1 MTDQANK
8 HPKKYW
14 WVVVVALPVILA
26 LIAILPSLL
35 KKSEPTG
42 GGGFSSTVTGTG
54 NVVTIDNSNKMTV
67 INNVSV
73 IAKEYEKY
81 TGQPLR
87 DDELKRQIES
97 AVAAVVKDNHSES
110 IRLLE
115 ELAKKVPLPAIYN
128 NLGVEYAKVKDTE
141 ASEKAFS
148 QAIAKDPKYEEAK
161 ENLKLL
167 ASSGEKRSGGPA
179 RSAGTMMEAS
189 SVPAI
194 TIENLTS
201 DPAALSEMHV
211 VASGSAS
218 SSFYSIKYQPKPG
231 STVLVEP
238 GKYDVLVKTG
248 GGGLFVLAKDIDVK
262 EGTIAKINPN
272 EILGSL
278 TVDPLTRKG
287 FSEIK
292 ELFVVE
298 PGSGA
303 SRPIRQ
309 WTDKLGVSMPIA
321 PGTYDLLCKTVH
333 GTEFDLVKNVQV
345 KARETKRVITD
356 DEVAAFIVYEP
367 KIAGLKVKAIYAL
380 RAGTNQIAGKSDRF
394 GTPMM
399 VYAGESYDVALEQE
413 AGLTRL
419 KSNVTPSRGV
429 VTEVR

>member
-1 MTDQANK
+1 MTNQANK
-8 HPKKYW
+8 YPKKYW
-14 WVVVVALPVILA
+14 WAVVVALPVILA

-35 KKSEPTG
+35 KKSKPTG
-42 GGGFSSTVTGTG
+42 GSEFSSTVTGSG
-54 NVVTIDNSNKMTV
+54 NVVTIDNSNRMTV

-128 NLGVEYAKVKDTE
+128 NLGVEYAKVKNTE

-148 QAIAKDPKYEEAK
+148 QAIAKDPTYREAK

-167 ASSGEKRSGGPA
+167 ASGAPA
-179 RSAGTMMEAS
+179 RSAGTTMEAS

-194 TIENLTS
+194 AIENLTS
-201 DPAALSEMHV
+201 NPAALSEIHV

-231 STVLVEP
+231 TTVLVEP

-262 EGTIAKINPN
+262 ERTIAKINPN

-298 PGSGA
+298 PGSGD

-321 PGTYDLLCKTVH
+321 PGTYDVLCKTAD
-333 GTEFDLVKNVQV
+333 GSEFDLVKNVPV

-356 DEVAAFIVYEP
+356 NEVAAFVVYEP
-367 KIAGLKVKAIYAL
+367 KIPGLNVKAIYAL
-380 RAGTNQIAGKSDRF
+380 RAGTNEIAGKSDRF

-419 KSNVTPSRGV
+419 RSNVTPSRGA